1 MKLFRK
7 NTQIKTENNTKSITT
22 INAKIQDLQNQISQ
36 KQDLITQQDKITKK
50 IIYGNLIASREEI
63 LSLTNIRFNPK
74 DWSKYPAIDKDH
86 LPYFPEVICPTLED
100 LIKKYFIH
108 FIGTDGA
115 NYIIYLK
122 GSTFYT
128 EELNSYF
135 LEVIYSRNPQ
145 HSDTQDN
152 ILDLVA
158 GIKITKT
165 LYENS
170 QMSYNPMAEG
180 VFSTVDL
187 SDSRGYKKLPYVET
201 DSDNFVG
208 YLPIKVKAD
217 LKSYTGT
224 DIITG
229 EKASFVDF
237 VYEWYKTQEQSL
249 PVNDIHVQYRI
260 FDYPSNY
267 MQK

>member
-1 MKLFRK
+1 MTVKRPK
-7 NTQIKTENNTKSITT
+7 CNYSR
-22 INAKIQDLQNQISQ
+22 Q
-36 KQDLITQQDKITKK
+36 K
-50 IIYGNLIASREEI
+50 
-63 LSLTNIRFNPK
+63 
-74 DWSKYPAIDKDH
+74 
-86 LPYFPEVICPTLED
+86 
-100 LIKKYFIH
+100 
-108 FIGTDGA
+108 
-115 NYIIYLK
+115 
-122 GSTFYT
+122 
-128 EELNSYF
+128 LNSYF

-145 HSDTQDN
+145 YSDTQDN

-180 VFSTVDL
+180 VFNTVDL
-187 SDSRGYKKLPYVET
+187 SDSEGYKKLPYVET

-217 LKSYTGT
+217 LKSYTGINT
-224 DIITG
+224 TTG
-229 EKASFVDF
+229 EKTGFVDF

>member
-50 IIYGNLIASREEI
+50 IIYGNLIASGEKT
-63 LSLTNIRFNPK
+63 LSLVDVSFSPR
-74 DWSKYPAIDKDH
+74 DWSKYPATDKSY
-86 LPYFPEVICPTLED
+86 LPFLPEVHCIRLED
-100 LIKKYFIH
+100 AIKQSFVH
-108 FIGTDGA
+108 FTGTDGKDYVGWA
-115 NYIIYLK
+115 N
-122 GSTFYT
+122 
-128 EELNSYF
+128 ELNISMGHSQGADYNV
-135 LEVIYSRNPQ
+135 EIMYSRKPQ
-145 HSDTQDN
+145 YSDTQDN

-165 LYENS
+165 LYENN
-170 QMSYNPMAEG
+170 QMSYNPMVEG
-180 VFSTVDL
+180 VFSTVEL
-187 SDSRGYKKLPYVET
+187 SDPRGYKKLPYVET

-217 LKSYTGT
+217 LKSYTRT

-237 VYEWYKTQEQSL
+237 VYEWYKTQGQSL

-260 FDYPSNY
+260 FDYPSSY
-267 MQK
+267 M

>member
-50 IIYGNLIASREEI
+50 IIYGNLIASGEEI
-63 LSLTNIRFNPK
+63 LSLVDVSFSPI
-74 DWSKYPAIDKDH
+74 DWSKYPATDKGH
-86 LPYFPEVICPTLED
+86 LPFLPEVHCIRLENA
-100 LIKKYFIH
+100 IKQSFVH
-108 FIGTDGA
+108 FTGTDGKDYVGWA
-115 NYIIYLK
+115 NGLNI
-122 GSTFYT
+122 STGYGT
-128 EELNSYF
+128 DYNVE
-135 LEVIYSRNPQ
+135 IMYSRKPQ
-145 HSDTQDN
+145 YSDTQDN

-170 QMSYNPMAEG
+170 QISYNPMAEG
-180 VFSTVDL
+180 VFSTVEL
-187 SDSRGYKKLPYVET
+187 SDPRGYKKLPYVET

-260 FDYPSNY
+260 FDCPSNY
-267 MQK
+267 M

>member
-86 LPYFPEVICPTLED
+86 LPRLPEVICPTLKD

-217 LKSYTGT
+217 LKSYTRT
-224 DIITG
+224 DTTTG
-229 EKASFVDF
+229 EKTRFVDF
-237 VYEWYKTQEQSL
+237 VFEWYKTQEQSL